1 MLSACATTVDRDH
14 RELLRHGTAAFPVG
28 CYHDDLHQADVI
40 WHWHEELEA
49 GLVAQGSALVTIGSR
64 TEHLRTG
71 DAFFINTG
79 VLHAARPGQ
88 AGPCR
93 LHSLVFHPRLVGGS
107 PESVFYQDYLL
118 PLTARP
124 EQQNL
129 VLRAEAPG
137 CPTLSLRC
145 GRRCPTWW
153 PCCTTTWPGPPPP
166 ASTAGRCGTPS
177 GSRRCWA
184 ASTAAMPS
192 R

>member
-49 GLVAQGSALVTIGSR
+49 GLVTQGSALVTIGSR

-79 VLHAARPGQ
+79 VLHAARPGP

-93 LHSLVFHPRLVGGS
+93 LHSLVFHPRLVGDS
-107 PESVFYQDYLL
+107 PVRL
-118 PLTARP
+118 
-124 EQQNL
+124 
-129 VLRAEAPG
+129 
-137 CPTLSLRC
+137 
-145 GRRCPTWW
+145 
-153 PCCTTTWPGPPPP
+153 
-166 ASTAGRCGTPS
+166 
-177 GSRRCWA
+177 
-184 ASTAAMPS
+184 
-192 R
+192 